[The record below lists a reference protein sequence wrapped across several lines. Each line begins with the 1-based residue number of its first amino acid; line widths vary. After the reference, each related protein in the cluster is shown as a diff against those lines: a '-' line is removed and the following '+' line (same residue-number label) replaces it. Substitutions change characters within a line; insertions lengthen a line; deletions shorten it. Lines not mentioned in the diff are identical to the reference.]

1 MIAISVG
8 VFLLVRTML
17 EAIISFMPTEGAG
30 AIGAL
35 DWTADER
42 KRLAKESKSFR
53 CPHCGPISDLLCEPA
68 VGDASSDLP
77 DPEITAQVAQLHMT
91 RQHSSSE
98 QYRAGGLI
106 SDMASGNGQL
116 GMDAL
121 PSSFSPA
128 AAISAI
134 VTAEEDVSAHVHGVL
149 NSFENDPD
157 NDCTLNQMINMELDR
172 RCASPPNVSS
182 SSSVKGP
189 AEAAVSS
196 SPDRVAV
203 GEKKTSSEP
212 FTTETLA
219 TIRKQRLAEQKR
231 LSSPSKPD
239 VSEAAPEPDE
249 PSSVN
254 TASAVPPPSE
264 SPSRRQVG
272 SSPSTRRNSQQAPHA
287 GEPTASAAAPAAPQP
302 REPALPR
309 AVPVVQPPV
318 VARVVQR
325 PPAAAVVAAIPTPP
339 AQLAQ
344 EEQRRRDKLTFDR
357 LHLLLNTLIFL
368 TIAVTLGVVAKIII
382 RSADHSPKTW

>member
-1 MIAISVG
+1 M
-8 VFLLVRTML
+8 FLSVRTML

-53 CPHCGPISDLLCEPA
+53 CPHCGPISDLLCEPT
-68 VGDASSDLP
+68 VGDASSDRP

-121 PSSFSPA
+121 PSSFSPV

-172 RCASPPNVSS
+172 RCASPPNANSTPS
-182 SSSVKGP
+182 LKGP
-189 AEAAVSS
+189 AEVAVSS

-203 GEKKTSSEP
+203 AEKKTPSEP

-219 TIRKQRLAEQKR
+219 AIRKQRLAEQKR

-239 VSEAAPEPDE
+239 VSEPTPESEE
-249 PSSVN
+249 PSSV
-254 TASAVPPPSE
+254 TASTLPPPSE
-264 SPSRRQVG
+264 SPSRRQIG
-272 SSPSTRRNSQQAPHA
+272 SPSSTRRSTQPTPRV
-287 GEPTASAAAPAAPQP
+287 GEPTTPAPAALQA

-309 AVPVVQPPV
+309 AVPVVPPPV
-318 VARVVQR
+318 VAQIVQR
-325 PPAAAVVAAIPTPP
+325 RPPVPVAAAIPTPP
-339 AQLAQ
+339 AQVAQ
-344 EEQRRRDKLTFDR
+344 EEQRRQDELTFYR

-382 RSADHSPKTW
+382 SSADRPPNTW

>member
-1 MIAISVG
+1 
-8 VFLLVRTML
+8 ML

-53 CPHCGPISDLLCEPA
+53 CPHCGPISELLCEPA
-68 VGDASSDLP
+68 VGDASSDRP
-77 DPEITAQVAQLHMT
+77 DPEITAQIAQLHMT

-172 RCASPPNVSS
+172 RCASPPNASS
-182 SSSVKGP
+182 TSSLKGP
-189 AEAAVSS
+189 AEVAASS
-196 SPDRVAV
+196 TPDKIVVA
-203 GEKKTSSEP
+203 EKKTSAEP
-212 FTTETLA
+212 FTTETLSG
-219 TIRKQRLAEQKR
+219 IRKQRLAEQKR

-239 VSEAAPEPDE
+239 VSETTPESEE
-249 PSSVN
+249 PSSV
-254 TASAVPPPSE
+254 TSVSALPPPSE
-264 SPSRRQVG
+264 SPSRRQIG
-272 SSPSTRRNSQQAPHA
+272 SPASSRRSSQQAAHA
-287 GEPTASAAAPAAPQP
+287 AEPTIPVPAAQQP

-309 AVPVVQPPV
+309 AIPVVPPPV
-318 VARVVQR
+318 VARIVQR
-325 PPAAAVVAAIPTPP
+325 PPLVPVVAAIPTPP
-339 AQLAQ
+339 AQVVQ
-344 EEQRRRDKLTFDR
+344 EEQHRRDKLTFDR

-368 TIAVTLGVVAKIII
+368 TIAVTLGVVSKIII
-382 RSADHSPKTW
+382 RSADRAPNTW